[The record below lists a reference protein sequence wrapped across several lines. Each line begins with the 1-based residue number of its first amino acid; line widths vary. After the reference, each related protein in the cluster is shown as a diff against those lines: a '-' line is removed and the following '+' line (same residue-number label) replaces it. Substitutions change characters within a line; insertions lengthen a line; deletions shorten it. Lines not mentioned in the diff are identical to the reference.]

1 MIELFLST
9 DGKHTVHV
17 SADTLEQM
25 AVLMPH
31 AKTLYQD
38 VLATYGTKAQ
48 MWGDAIQH
56 KGNGHTN
63 AQAPVGKRADTVE
76 QAQALVA
83 PLCPVHQKPMTLQT
97 GNWGKFWSCHIRNQD
112 GTWCSS
118 KQRIAGVGNGHM
130 SVS

>member
-17 SADTLEQM
+17 SADTVEQM
-25 AVLMPH
+25 AVLVPH

-56 KGNGHTN
+56 KGNS
-63 AQAPVGKRADTVE
+63 ASQPVVGKRADTV
-76 QAQALVA
+76 AQARDLVA
-83 PLCPVHQKPMTLQT
+83 PLCPAHQTPMTYRK
-97 GNWGKFWSCHIRNQD
+97 GRYGDFWSCHTRKPD
-112 GTWCSS
+112 GHWCNVTYEVT
-118 KQRIAGVGNGHM
+118 KAGNGHATAAAA
-130 SVS
+130 